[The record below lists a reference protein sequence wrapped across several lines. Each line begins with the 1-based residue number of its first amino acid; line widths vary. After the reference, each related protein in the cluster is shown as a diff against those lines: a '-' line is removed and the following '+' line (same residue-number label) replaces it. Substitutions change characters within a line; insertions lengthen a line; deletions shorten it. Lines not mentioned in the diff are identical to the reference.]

1 MAASYES
8 RIKGVEELSLRIS
21 DWHVLEWSL
30 KSEQN
35 KSVIAIDG
43 PAASGKSTVGR
54 MLADHLDYL
63 FLDTGCM
70 YRAATLAVL
79 QRGIDI
85 DDEIAV
91 VELTESIELD
101 ILPPSGKPDGRLYTV
116 LLDGKDVTWDIRSS
130 EVDLNVSQVST
141 YQGVRQNLVGR
152 QRNIAQRGN
161 VVVVGR
167 DIGTV
172 VLPEA
177 PLKLY
182 IIASTEE
189 RAYRRWLEQLN
200 REKSSTYD
208 QILADMMRR
217 DRIDGNREHS
227 PMRAAEDAIIVDTT
241 GFTPEQVLDQI
252 LALDYFHAIGERR

>member
-1 MAASYES
+1 M
-8 RIKGVEELSLRIS
+8 
-21 DWHVLEWSL
+21 EWALNSL
-30 KSEQN
+30 KN

-43 PAASGKSTVGR
+43 PAASGKTTVGR

-70 YRAATLAVL
+70 YRAVTLAVL
-79 QRGIDI
+79 RRRIDI
-85 DDEIAV
+85 DDEAAV
-91 VELTESIELD
+91 VKLANTIELD
-101 ILPPSGKPDGRLYTV
+101 ILPPSEKDDDLLYSV
-116 LLDGKDVTWDIRSS
+116 LLDGKDVTWDIRTS
-130 EVDLNVSQVST
+130 EVDHNVSQVSA
-141 YQGVRQNLVGR
+141 YRGVRENLVGQ
-152 QRNIAQRGN
+152 QRKIASRGN

-189 RAYRRWLEQLN
+189 RAYRRWLEQKN
-200 REKSSTYD
+200 RENSLSYEK
-208 QILADMMRR
+208 ILADMIRR

-241 GFTPEQVLDQI
+241 DLTPEQVLNQI
-252 LALDYFHAIGERR
+252 LTLEYFQAIGESK

>member
-8 RIKGVEELSLRIS
+8 RIRCLEGLNLQIGFWHDPEGVLN
-21 DWHVLEWSL
+21 
-30 KSEQN
+30 SEKI

-43 PAASGKSTVGR
+43 PAASGKSTIGR
-54 MLADHLDYL
+54 MLANHLVFL

-70 YRAATLAVL
+70 YRAVTLAVL

-85 DDEIAV
+85 DDEAAV
-91 VELTESIELD
+91 VDLTESVELD
-101 ILPPSGKPDGRLYTV
+101 ILPPWGKKDGRLYTV
-116 LLDGKDVTWDIRSS
+116 LLDGQDVTWDIRTS
-130 EVDLNVSQVST
+130 EVDLNVSQVSA
-141 YQGVRQNLVGR
+141 YKGVRQNLVDR
-152 QRNIAQRGN
+152 QRILAKRGS
-161 VVVVGR
+161 VIVVGR

-189 RAYRRWLEQLN
+189 RAYRRWIEQRN
-200 REKSSTYD
+200 REKSLTYD
-208 QILADMMRR
+208 QILADLIRR

-227 PMRAAEDAIIVDTT
+227 PMRPAEDAVIIDTT
-241 GFTPEQVLDQI
+241 GLSPEQILNQI
-252 LALDYFHAIGERR
+252 LTLDYFHALGESR